1 MLANGVISK
10 NVNNIQTTEFHNL
23 YMFSPVLQRNVSQ
36 HSLLSVSDNL
46 MIIRNDRY
54 LTQENHW
61 TLLNHLLFDN
71 K

>member
-1 MLANGVISK
+1 MLATRVISK
-10 NVNNIQTTEFHNL
+10 NVNNIQTTELHNL
-23 YMFSPVLQRNVSQ
+23 YMFSTVLQRNVSQ